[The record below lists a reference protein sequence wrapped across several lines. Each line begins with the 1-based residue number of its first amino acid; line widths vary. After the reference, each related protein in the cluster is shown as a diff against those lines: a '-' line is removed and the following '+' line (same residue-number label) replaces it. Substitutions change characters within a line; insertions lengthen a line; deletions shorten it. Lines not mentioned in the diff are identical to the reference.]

1 MSPLETS
8 GLGAKKH
15 LFNQP
20 VLNMEITATE
30 ISEGAKKGIGIW
42 TSDT

>member
-20 VLNMEITATE
+20 VLNMEITAAE

>member
-8 GLGAKKH
+8 GVGAKKH

-30 ISEGAKKGIGIW
+30 ISERGLERNW
-42 TSDT
+42 DLDF

>member
-30 ISEGAKKGIGIW
+30 ISEEIGIW